1 MKIENKFP
9 DWIVKSVYENNN
21 QLNPKSKVFFE
32 KIVENLPHFDQ
43 SFLSIPETSDIGIIK
58 NYDPEEVKNRY
69 GFKSP
74 FEFILLNIF
83 EQFHFQATYQLREL
97 GLSLFAAL
105 NEGRFYVAALLNRA
119 MLEVVSVNYYTLIKV
134 ENKFKENLKYLNSA
148 AKTKSSDERIKLL
161 KIYYQGSYDIFSKLF
176 DANTAT
182 SIDWQT
188 HLQDKFGITI
198 PKSATRKPIHVH
210 DGIKDLSKES
220 GLPLWEAYATFSE
233 FVHPNAGSK
242 MLIIKTKREHDPF
255 MDAVTLGD
263 NKSNSEAALFYLDNM
278 AEGMFYTISLSL
290 TLIEKGQKIISLLD
304 LISTGEEYKTLH

>member
-1 MKIENKFP
+1 MKSDNKFP
-9 DWIVKSVYENNN
+9 DWIVKSVYESSNK
-21 QLNPKSKVFFE
+21 LNPKSKDFFE
-32 KIVENLPHFDQ
+32 KIIENLPHFDRC
-43 SFLSIPETSDIGIIK
+43 FISIPETSKVGILK
-58 NYDPEEVKNRY
+58 NYDPVEVKNHY
-69 GFKSP
+69 GFNSP

-97 GLSLFAAL
+97 GVSLFAAL

-134 ENKFKENLKYLNSA
+134 ENKFKENLKYLNFA

-182 SIDWQT
+182 SIDWQM
-188 HLQDKFGITI
+188 HLHDKFGITI
-198 PKSATRKPIHVH
+198 PKSDKRKTIHVH
-210 DGIKDLSKES
+210 DGIKDLSKAS
-220 GLPLWEAYATFSE
+220 GLPLWEVYATLSE

-242 MLIIKTKREHDPF
+242 MLIINTKREHDSF

-263 NKSNSEAALFYLDNM
+263 NKFNSEASLFYVDNM
-278 AEGMFYTISLSL
+278 AEGMFYTISLAL
-290 TLIEKGQKIISLLD
+290 TLIDKGQKLISLLD
-304 LISTGEEYKTLH
+304 LISTNEEPKNLH

>member
-1 MKIENKFP
+1 MKSENKFP
-9 DWIVKSVYENNN
+9 DWIVNSVLESNN
-21 QLNPKSKVFFE
+21 QLNPKSKEFFE
-32 KIVENLPHFDQ
+32 KIVENLPHFNRN
-43 SFLSIPETSDIGIIK
+43 FINIPETSDIGILK
-58 NYDPEEVKNRY
+58 NYDPVEVKNQY
-69 GFKSP
+69 GFESP

-97 GLSLFAAL
+97 GISLFVAL
-105 NEGRFYVAALLNRA
+105 SEGRFYVAALLNRA

-148 AKTKSSDERIKLL
+148 VKTKSSDERMKLL

-188 HLQDKFGITI
+188 HLHDKFGISI
-198 PKSATRKPIHVH
+198 PKSDKRKTIHVH
-210 DGIKDLSKES
+210 DGIKDLSKAS
-220 GLPLWEAYATFSE
+220 GLPLWEVYETLSE

-242 MLIIKTKREHDPF
+242 MLIINTKRENDPF

-263 NKSNSEAALFYLDNM
+263 NKSNSEAALFYVDNM
-278 AEGMFYTISLSL
+278 AEGMFYTISLAL
-290 TLIEKGQKIISLLD
+290 TLIEKGRKLISLLD
-304 LISTGEEYKTLH
+304 FISTGEKPKNLH